1 MSSKTS
7 LLPSLEFEKTL
18 GTRFV
23 IGLDEVGRGCI
34 AGPVMVGAALIDLEQ
49 LLAWPAKLKDSKLL
63 TEKTRAELFPELE
76 SFVVS
81 YAVGSGTVAEIEQ
94 FGIMQAMALAA
105 KRSLEDITAP
115 VDCTIVLDGNV
126 NYLAELKL
134 GLPVVTKVKADQE
147 CVSVAAASV
156 LAKVTRDTAMLDLA
170 REHSV
175 YDLASNKGYAS
186 AKHREALLV
195 HGPSTIHRISWLAK
209 ILQG

>member
-18 GTRFV
+18 GTRFI

-34 AGPVMVGAALIDLEQ
+34 AGPVMVGAAVIDLAKEIQ
-49 LLAWPAKLKDSKLL
+49 WPKNLKDSKLL
-63 TEKTRAELFPELE
+63 SEKSREALIPELQA
-76 SFVVS
+76 FVAS
-81 YAVGSGTVAEIEQ
+81 YSVGSGTVEEIEQ

-105 KRSLEDITAP
+105 RRALDELDAFY
-115 VDCTIVLDGNV
+115 DCTVVLDGNV

-134 GLPVVTKVKADQE
+134 ASPVVTKVKADQE

-156 LAKVTRDTAMLDLA
+156 LAKVTRDRIMLDLA
-170 REHSV
+170 QVHDG

-186 AKHREALLV
+186 AKHRSALLDR
-195 HGPSTIHRISWLAK
+195 GPSPIHRISWLGK